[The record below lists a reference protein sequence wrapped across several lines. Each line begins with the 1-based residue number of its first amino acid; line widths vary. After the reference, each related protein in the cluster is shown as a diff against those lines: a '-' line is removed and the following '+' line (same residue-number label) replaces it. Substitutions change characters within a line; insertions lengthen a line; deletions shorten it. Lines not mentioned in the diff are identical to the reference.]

1 MGSSCSEGLHGAGRC
16 PRPEELMRLAEEEGV
31 GGKERRTER
40 PPPWKVS
47 CQGVEITKNTHRS
60 SFRKK

>member
-1 MGSSCSEGLHGAGRC
+1 
-16 PRPEELMRLAEEEGV
+16 MRLAKEEDV

-47 CQGVEITKNTHRS
+47 CQGVEITKNTRRS